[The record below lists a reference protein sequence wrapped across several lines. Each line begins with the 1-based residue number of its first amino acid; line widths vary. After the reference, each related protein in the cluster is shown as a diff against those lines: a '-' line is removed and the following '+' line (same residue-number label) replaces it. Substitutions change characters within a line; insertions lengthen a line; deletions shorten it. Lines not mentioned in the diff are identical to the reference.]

1 MLRKEFKIFLTAIL
15 YYTRIPISRKI
26 KYSSDNLNK
35 ATRYLPFIGYWVATV
50 GALVYLVMQMYLNT
64 NISIIGSMVAMVLF
78 TGAFHEDAIADFCDG
93 FGGGYTREK
102 ILSIM
107 KDSRIGTYG
116 AVGLCLLFLSK
127 YVLLQDISVSLFP
140 KVLIAAQVLSRVILV
155 ILIYTSQYVGN
166 IEVSKAKAVGGKKSL
181 STLVVSMLWLVP
193 LFFLIEIKAFLFII
207 PIQLILLVYFRY
219 YIHKKIGGYTGDV
232 LGALQ
237 QLSEV
242 FFYVSF
248 LIFAAI
254 Q

>member
-26 KYSSDNLNK
+26 EYSSDNLNK

-107 KDSRIGTYG
+107 KDSRISAG
-116 AVGLCLLFLSK
+116 
-127 YVLLQDISVSLFP
+127 
-140 KVLIAAQVLSRVILV
+140 
-155 ILIYTSQYVGN
+155 
-166 IEVSKAKAVGGKKSL
+166 
-181 STLVVSMLWLVP
+181 
-193 LFFLIEIKAFLFII
+193 
-207 PIQLILLVYFRY
+207 QLN
-219 YIHKKIGGYTGDV
+219 
-232 LGALQ
+232 AL
-237 QLSEV
+237 
-242 FFYVSF
+242 
-248 LIFAAI
+248 
-254 Q
+254 